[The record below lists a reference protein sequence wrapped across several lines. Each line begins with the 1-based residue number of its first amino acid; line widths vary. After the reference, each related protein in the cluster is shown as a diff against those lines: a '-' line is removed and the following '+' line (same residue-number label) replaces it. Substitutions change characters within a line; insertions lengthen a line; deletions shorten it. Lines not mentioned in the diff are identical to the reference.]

1 MELLPKPEHLQNLE
15 YMRILT
21 PYIFAYP
28 LVIGRCVLEVGCSS
42 GYGSWLLIKK
52 KAERVLAL
60 DLDPTKFSQISQL
73 HTQYH
78 NFNVLAM
85 DAQRLGIKDHNF
97 EVATYF
103 EVIEHVRQPDMLL
116 SEIRRVLRKD
126 GVLLLTTPNRAVRLR
141 PLQSPWNPEHL
152 REYTLK
158 TLHKKLQ
165 NHFPKFVVLGIYGE
179 PKTHNFYRRNWQQSL
194 FHIYFGWALSIMKG
208 FIPESVKERIKIHL
222 SHGNSTEVPG
232 LEENVLDMVLPD
244 ADPRHWPFYVSDA
257 QKHCLNFFAVCG
269 FDGQVVQRAVMEIKK
284 LSNKGSHS

>member
-1 MELLPKPEHLQNLE
+1 MELLPKPEHLRNLE

-21 PYIFAYP
+21 PYVLAHP
-28 LVIGRCVLEVGCSS
+28 LVIGRSVLDVGCSS

-52 KAERVLAL
+52 EAERVLAL
-60 DLDPTKFSQISQL
+60 DLDATKLSQISQL

-78 NFNVLAM
+78 NFNMLVM
-85 DAQRLGIKDHNF
+85 DAQSLGIKDHSF

-116 SEIRRVLRKD
+116 SEIRRVLRLD

-141 PLQSPWNPEHL
+141 PLQRPWNPEHL

-158 TLHKKLQ
+158 TLHKKLE
-165 NHFPKFVVLGIYGE
+165 NHFPKFVVLGVYGE
-179 PKTHNFYRRNWQQSL
+179 PETHKFYRKIWQQSL
-194 FHIYFGWALSIMKG
+194 FHIYFGWAFSRMKV
-208 FIPESVKERIKIHL
+208 FIPKSVRERIRIHL
-222 SHGNSTEVPG
+222 SRCNTTEA
-232 LEENVLDMVLPD
+232 LSFEANDLDMAFPD
-244 ADPRHWPFYVSDA
+244 PDPRHWPFYVSDA

-284 LSNKGSHS
+284 LFYRGSHS